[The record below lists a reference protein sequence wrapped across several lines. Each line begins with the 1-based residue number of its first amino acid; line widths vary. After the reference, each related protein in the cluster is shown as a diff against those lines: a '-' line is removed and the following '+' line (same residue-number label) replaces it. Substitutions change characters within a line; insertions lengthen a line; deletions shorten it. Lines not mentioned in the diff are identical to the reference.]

1 MSSNFLSGCDDRLI
15 ISQVHFRSR
24 DVLVLIIE
32 FVAGRSG
39 SVVFALRHYEPE
51 GLIIVGRNAGEQ
63 SRLERADIRRLSFI
77 RIVQLSRSS
86 LLKVKCNLMSCLR
99 RAPKKLDLVGPVV
112 DFGRI
117 STPVS
122 LPWKIS
128 LTGLTVVLA
137 AAV

>member
-86 LLKVKCNLMSCLR
+86 LLKVKCNL
-99 RAPKKLDLVGPVV
+99 DLVGPVV